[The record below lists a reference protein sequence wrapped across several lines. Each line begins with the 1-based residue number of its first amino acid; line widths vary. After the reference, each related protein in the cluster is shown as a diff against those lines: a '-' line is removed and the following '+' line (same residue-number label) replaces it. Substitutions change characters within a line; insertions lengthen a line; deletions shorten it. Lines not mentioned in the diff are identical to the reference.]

1 MTTHMTREQV
11 QAFLG
16 GMTIRQMVQMVEE
29 LEERWGVKAAVGGPT
44 LVVDPTKVVEPPQE
58 TRYDVALT
66 SVGGARV
73 PVIRAIREL
82 LGLSLRDARDLIAT
96 TPAILR
102 EQVELEEA
110 ERLRDELAAAGAT
123 VTIV

>member
-44 LVVDPTKVVEPPQE
+44 LVVDPTKVGEPPQE